1 MKLLFI
7 RNISFAVIL
16 TFFATCIVFPISAA
30 EVINNKFGIHLAQ
43 PSDTDIERARE
54 LVNGD
59 AGGWGHVTLVIHAD
73 DKDVTKWQ
81 DIFDKLRARRLIPIM
96 RLATTPRGEN
106 WERAKKEDANDWAN
120 FLNKLNWVVKKRYII
135 LFNEPNHA
143 TEWGGEVDADS
154 YADVAAEFA
163 KVLKSSNEDNF
174 IMMAGLDVS
183 APESKPNYMDAG
195 NFFET
200 VVTKIGADNF
210 NKYFDGLS
218 SHSYPNPGFSG
229 SAFGSGRGSVKTYEW
244 ELGVLESLGVKDL
257 PVFITET
264 GWNGDVLSRSQI
276 AENFRY
282 AYEQIWLPDARVVA
296 VTPFVLNYQG
306 EPFLKFSWVKFGEE
320 GVYPEFDV
328 VSSLEKKFGR
338 PELIEKGEIFF
349 DDLPTEIVEKST
361 YHLRVPVKNDGQ
373 AIWSPENG
381 YGFLLDGHEPSKYL
395 IGSFNMIK
403 PGETKT
409 IDLYINTDEKLGNNT
424 VKLVLYRDE
433 EPAIQSDVWSYEVVP
448 LPSLF
453 FNVSLFPKFDKDA
466 DEFEL
471 QIFNQH
477 EELVF
482 SRDNLSVREWVGS
495 IEKVDN
501 IALGKKYRVVL
512 LKKHYLPRQT
522 YATFKKDKNEIE
534 FDKMLPL
541 DFNGDGGLTWGDLGA
556 MFKNLKLLGLWW
568 F

>member
-59 AGGWGHVTLVIHAD
+59 TGSWGYVTLVVHAD

-81 DIFDKLRARRLIPIM
+81 DIFDKLRARRLIPII
-96 RLATTPRGEN
+96 RLATTPIGEN
-106 WERAKKEDANDWAN
+106 WERAKNEDAKNWAN

-143 TEWGGEVDADS
+143 TEWGGEVDVDS
-154 YADVAAEFA
+154 YADVAFEFA
-163 KVLKSSNEDNF
+163 KVLKTSNEDNF
-174 IMMAGLDVS
+174 VMMAGLDVS
-183 APESKPNYMDAG
+183 APESKPNYMDAV
-195 NFFET
+195 NFFELT
-200 VVTKIGADNF
+200 IARIGADNF

-229 SAFGSGRGSVKTYEW
+229 SAFGSGRGSIKTYEW
-244 ELGVLESLGVKDL
+244 ELGVLGSLGIKDL

-282 AYEQIWLPDARVVA
+282 AYEQVWLLDSRVVA

-338 PELIEKGEIFF
+338 PEVIEKGGIFF
-349 DDLPTEIVEKST
+349 DELPTEIVEKST
-361 YHLRVPVKNDGQ
+361 YHLRIPVKNDGQ
-373 AIWSPENG
+373 AIWSKENG
-381 YGFLLDGHEPSKYL
+381 YGFLLDGLEPSKYL
-395 IGSFNMIK
+395 IGSFNTIR
-403 PGETKT
+403 PDETKT
-409 IDLYINTDEKLGNNT
+409 IDLYINTDEQLENNT

-433 EPAIQSDVWSYEVVP
+433 EPAIESIIWSYKIVP
-448 LPSLF
+448 LPSLL
-453 FNVSLFPKFDKDA
+453 FNVSLFPKFGKDA

-471 QIFNQH
+471 QIFNQL

-482 SRDNLSVREWVGS
+482 SRDKLSVLGGVGS

-501 IALGKKYRVVL
+501 IALGRKYRVVL
-512 LKKHYLPRQT
+512 LKKYYLPRQ
-522 YATFKKDKNEIE
+522 AFVVFEKEGNEVSFE
-534 FDKMLPL
+534 RMLPL
-541 DFNGDGGLTWGDLGA
+541 DFDSDGAFGWGDVGA
-556 MFKNLKLLGLWW
+556 MFKDLKLLELWW